1 MQALLLFRR
10 KFLGIPIRPITR
22 ATLLIFAF
30 ATTAMGCAA
39 QKWLNPCASG
49 KALSAQQAVFKSGTG
64 STDVCSFLDR
74 TYAEVDNRCCITLVS
89 RLWPPAKWFHW
100 RHPYDTVPND
110 VLQDIPRDAFQ
121 NTDWT
126 EFSVPSLSRLM
137 TTLYFQDNGSAPPP
151 ADWGKLSTNPP
162 IQDPPELPNT
172 LHFNPLLAPEIMF
185 DQGSAE
191 STHAI
196 TCTSALSASESGS
209 LNVSLAVASEKFSAE
224 ANSSSQAE
232 ITYGKFVSPM
242 TYLTETHIAS
252 FLFEAL
258 DLYQRYSDING
269 AQVPSTERIYYLNG
283 AEGIVVYETEK
294 KQLTTDAS
302 ANASMSYSVPIGGIS
317 ASGNGDQNYQGSSS
331 VNLYYALIRKT
342 TWAQLPTLDQTLTR
356 LNRIGPSLIS
366 YTNAN
371 ANQAAYDA
379 KSKSVE
385 ASFVMEWMPSSLCS
399 SSIWKVSSPKPADI
413 KLYSHFLSSAQQIK
427 AATGTSTNTASSSG
441 AISPPNVCVWTIST
455 KQAIGEDITGT
466 LSFILDS
473 TPTLNTIAFD
483 FPYSLSVPKLQ
494 LMATANAAHT
504 SVDFWYQL
512 QKPALLDSTVLPTLI
527 PPDTLVSGATTI
539 NSPITSTIT
548 LATSYS
554 PPGGGP
560 AVTGSFYDVKYQWK
574 TPNPT
579 NLTTTCTPSGS
590 VNVILQGGAPVT
602 IVLPTAI

>member
-1 MQALLLFRR
+1 MQTSLLFRR
-10 KFLGIPIRPITR
+10 KSLGIPIRTITR
-22 ATLLIFAF
+22 VTLLIFVF
-30 ATTAMGCAA
+30 ATMAMGCAS
-39 QKWLNPCASG
+39 QKWSNPCASG
-49 KALSAQQAVFKSGTG
+49 KALSAQQTVFKSGTG

-74 TYAEVDNRCCITLVS
+74 TYEEVDNRCGITLVS
-89 RLWPPAKWFHW
+89 RIWPPTKWFHS

-121 NTDWT
+121 NSDWI

-137 TTLYFQDNGSAPPP
+137 TTLYFQDSGGAPPP
-151 ADWGKLSTNPP
+151 TDWGKLSTNPP

-191 STHAI
+191 STHGI

-242 TYLTETHIAS
+242 AYLAETHIAS

-258 DLYQRYSDING
+258 DLYQRYNGING
-269 AQVPSTERIYYLNG
+269 VQVSPSEKIYYLNG

-302 ANASMSYSVPIGGIS
+302 ASASMSYAVPIGGIS
-317 ASGNGDQNYQGSSS
+317 ASGNGDQNYQGNSSA
-331 VNLYYALIRKT
+331 NLYYSLIRKT

-356 LNRIGPSLIS
+356 LNQIGPGLIS

-371 ANQAAYDA
+371 ASQAEYDA
-379 KSKSVE
+379 KSKSVV

-399 SSIWKVSSPKPADI
+399 SSIWKVLSPEPADI
-413 KLYSHFLSSAQQIK
+413 KLYSHFLSSTQQVK
-427 AATGTSTNTASSSG
+427 AAPGTLPNTESSAG
-441 AISPPNVCVWTIST
+441 ATSPPSVCVWTIST
-455 KQAIGEDITGT
+455 KQATGEGIKGT
-466 LSFILDS
+466 LSFILDT
-473 TPTLNTIAFD
+473 TPTLNKIAFD

-494 LMATANAAHT
+494 LMATADAANT
-504 SVDFWYQL
+504 SVEFWYQV
-512 QKPALLDSTVLPTLI
+512 QKPTLLDSTILPALI
-527 PPDTLVSGATTI
+527 PPDTLVCGATTI

-548 LATSYS
+548 VAASYS
-554 PPGGGP
+554 PAGGGP
-560 AVTGSFYDVKYQWK
+560 AVTGSFFDVRYQWK
-574 TPNPT
+574 SPNPT
-579 NLTTTCTPSGS
+579 NLTAACTPAGS
-590 VNVILQGGAPVT
+590 VVVTLQGGAPAT
-602 IVLPTAI
+602 IILPTAL